1 MSELPRQRMIHLH
14 PREARKR
21 WASGEK
27 AARRKDDEIAAKKL
41 KHIVTM
47 AAIAK
52 NHNMPMDE
60 LLGLISA
67 GPSE

>member
-1 MSELPRQRMIHLH
+1 MRSFAQQRMIHLH

-27 AARRKDDEIAAKKL
+27 AARQKEDELAAKKL
-41 KHIVTM
+41 KHIVAMT
-47 AAIAK
+47 AIAK
-52 NHNMPMDE
+52 NHDMPMDE
-60 LLGLISA
+60 LLRMISA